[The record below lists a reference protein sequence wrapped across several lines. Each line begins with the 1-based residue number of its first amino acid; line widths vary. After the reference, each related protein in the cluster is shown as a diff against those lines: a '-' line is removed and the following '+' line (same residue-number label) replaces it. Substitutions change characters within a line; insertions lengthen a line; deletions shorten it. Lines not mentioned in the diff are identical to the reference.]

1 MMLAQ
6 EGRMVMVELYSTWD
20 VAATDALVAAY
31 EKMAAGMKVQQKQA
45 AAAATQ
51 AAESKLETLVRQEK
65 QAGQTLR
72 KCRGTL
78 ERLIGEYDEAV
89 GAHKGSE
96 IIGVCLSVCPPEL
109 KVRTPAHTEHPG
121 WYLEFESRVTRREVS
136 AMICTSA
143 RSKNG
148 CVRFEHLEVRCPPFS
163 HYWRDCH
170 SLPTLSL
177 HPCWNTY

>member
-1 MMLAQ
+1 
-6 EGRMVMVELYSTWD
+6 MVMVELYSTWD

-121 WYLEFESRVTRREVS
+121 WYLEFESRVTQVVKHAEGEKAAAADVS
-136 AMICTSA
+136 ASLSTRQIWTA
-143 RSKNG
+143 VQHDGPN
-148 CVRFEHLEVRCPPFS
+148 HLGVWLIR
-163 HYWRDCH
+163 
-170 SLPTLSL
+170 
-177 HPCWNTY
+177 